1 MPPKQHTVTSK
12 EIGPALRMVIEQSPD
27 RVAELRSLMQL
38 RFDAALHAIES
49 TPGLVGMVRKIAVQQ
64 STTPAMANKFTS
76 ELLWIMS
83 EQKWATPETSK
94 DAPNLSLGK
103 LGQKIHA
110 LYISQW
116 YTQDNICLF
125 SAVATEYL
133 DTILAQYSHG
143 DGDDMVQEW
152 DPSEAEFDDG
162 YNDEYDDEYDD
173 EFDGEL
179 DDEEDLPQKG
189 YPRNGEINLV
199 KILVSM
205 MSTYITM
212 LANIIEDTKTP
223 DNIRSALKCE
233 HELWRW
239 ESLANIAVRLKFLLL
254 DHQLC
259 AKLTRNNY
267 NFREDLKNFLEDWDS
282 YAMIIDGLP
291 RDIPEGEKDK
301 T

>member
-12 EIGPALRMVIEQSPD
+12 EIGSALRIVIEKSPD

-38 RFDAALHAIES
+38 RFDEALHTIES
-49 TPGLVGMVRKIAVQQ
+49 APGLVGMVRKIAVQE
-64 STTPAMANKFTS
+64 STTSAMANKFTS

-94 DAPNLSLGK
+94 DAPNLSLEK

-116 YTQDNICLF
+116 YAQEKIRLF

-133 DTILAQYSHG
+133 DAILAYYSRG
-143 DGDDMVQEW
+143 DGDDTVQEW
-152 DPSEAEFDDG
+152 DPSEEEFDDG
-162 YNDEYDDEYDD
+162 YNDECDD

-179 DDEEDLPQKG
+179 DDEADFSQEG
-189 YPRNGEINLV
+189 YPSNGDINLV

-223 DNIRSALKCE
+223 DTIRSALKCE

-239 ESLANIAVRLKFLLL
+239 ELLANIVVRLKFLLL

-282 YAMIIDGLP
+282 YAMIIHSLP
-291 RDIPEGEKDK
+291 RDISEGEKDK
-301 T
+301 A